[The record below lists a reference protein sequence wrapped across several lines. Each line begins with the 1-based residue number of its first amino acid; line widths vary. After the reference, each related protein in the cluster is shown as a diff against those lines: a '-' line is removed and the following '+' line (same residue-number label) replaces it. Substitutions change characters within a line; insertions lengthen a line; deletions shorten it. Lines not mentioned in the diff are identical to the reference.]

1 MGQILLLTRNVLNE
15 QPFETK
21 IRQLGHEIYTSEVM
35 LNTFLVDTSNTSMVK
50 NFHHIILSETITNI
64 EVQALVKNLNG
75 MGFCILR
82 KSDMEVTET
91 QLEEWNNQGIAHW
104 ISTDPELEMLREFL
118 SCQPGFSKQVDPA
131 FPQSSERKS
140 LADLS
145 LSNGELKLFLLLYD
159 HYKEVLSREEI
170 CLYMWGG
177 RKSKSN
183 LSQLSLMV
191 KHLKNKLTDQHIV
204 GPIIQTF
211 WGRGY
216 QLDEAV
222 YEQVYVNYQLSKNA

>member
-15 QPFETK
+15 QRFEAK
-21 IRQLGHEIYTSEVM
+21 IRQLGHEIYTSEVL
-35 LNTFLVDTSNTSMVK
+35 LNTCLAVQSDITMIK
-50 NFHHIILSETITNI
+50 YFHHIILSETLTNI
-64 EVQALVKNLNG
+64 EVEALVKNLNG
-75 MGFCILR
+75 IAFSILR
-82 KSDMEVTET
+82 KSDLEVNET
-91 QLEEWNNQGIAHW
+91 QLEEWNNQGNAHW

-118 SCQPGFSKQVDPA
+118 SCQHNFSKQIDPT
-131 FPQSSERKS
+131 FPQSSDRKS

-145 LSNGELKLFLLLYD
+145 LSKGELKLFLLLYD

-170 CLYMWGG
+170 CFHMWGG

-191 KHLKNKLTDQHIV
+191 KHLKSKLKDQHIA
-204 GPIIQTF
+204 GPIIRTF

-216 QLDEAV
+216 QLDETV
-222 YEQVYVNYQLSKNA
+222 CKQVYVNYQLY